1 MNIELYLYAKYD
13 KSALD
18 ILKLLDEN
26 NIQFSVYTFGENDS
40 LDMISN
46 RVGEKIR
53 RLPVVM
59 VDGIRVGRYYDLIE
73 YLVNEG
79 IINYQG
85 KSPCQTM

>member
-13 KSALD
+13 KAALD

-26 NIQFSVYTFGENDS
+26 NIRFSVYTFGENDS
-40 LDMISN
+40 LDLISN

-59 VDGIRVGRYYDLIE
+59 IDGIRVGRYYDLIE
-73 YLVNEG
+73 YLVNKG

-85 KSPCQTM
+85 ESYG

>member
-85 KSPCQTM
+85 KSSCQTM